1 MNRLKIIFSVTVL
14 IAACLWLGYQGYSK
28 AKTYY
33 RTVQELLDEPVQ
45 AKGKSLRV
53 GGDVKK
59 GSIQKGGQLRFDLVQ
74 GERVL
79 PVIYVGSETVPDTF
93 NDRAQAVVDGRYDM
107 AQGVFLAD
115 KIQAK
120 CASKY
125 ESKGPRTVSS
135 FQPPANRHG

>member
-1 MNRLKIIFSVTVL
+1 MNRLKLFFSVSVLL
-14 IAACLWLGYQGYSK
+14 IACVWLGYQGYTK

-33 RTVQELLDEPVQ
+33 MTVQELLEAPAQ

-53 GGDVKK
+53 GGDVKS
-59 GSIQKGGQLRFDLVQ
+59 GSLRRTQQLRFDLMQ

-79 PVIYVGSETVPDTF
+79 PVLYVGTDTVPDTF
-93 NDRAQAVVDGRYDM
+93 TDRAQAVVDGQYDPVR
-107 AQGVFLAD
+107 GLFLAD

-135 FQPPANRHG
+135 FQPPRT